1 MHLDDVWKGIDA
13 NNKNNPM
20 NKMKIFKL
28 NFVRQKKNYIL

>member
-1 MHLDDVWKGIDA
+1 MHLDDVWKGTDA
-13 NNKNNPM
+13 NKENNLV